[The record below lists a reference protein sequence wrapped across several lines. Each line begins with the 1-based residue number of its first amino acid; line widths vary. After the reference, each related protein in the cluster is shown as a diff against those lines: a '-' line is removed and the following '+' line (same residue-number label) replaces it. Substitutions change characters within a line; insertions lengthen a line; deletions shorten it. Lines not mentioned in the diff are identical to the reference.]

1 MPALRLQHASVQV
14 PARELERCTAFY
26 REVFGLKQ
34 VHNLAGIAWFELPNG
49 DHIHLVEGESRDRD
63 TRAHLALHVDD
74 FEDTLERAVAHGS
87 EIELAPDLWG
97 APRRFFHDP
106 VGNLIE
112 IFPSPPP
119 LGLEPV

>member
-14 PARELERCTAFY
+14 PASELARVTAFY

-34 VHNLAGIAWFELPNG
+34 VQNLAGIAWFELPNG
-49 DHIHLVEGESRDRD
+49 DHVHLVEGKPADRSS
-63 TRAHLALHVDD
+63 RAHLALHVDD
-74 FEDTLERAVAHGS
+74 FEETLERAVAHGS

-97 APRRFFHDP
+97 APRRFLHDP

-112 IFPSPPP
+112 IFPAPPP
-119 LGLEPV
+119 IGLDPV